1 MEYETL
7 FCVSRKGQRDQGC
20 ALRFE
25 SNEAPMEDRLLAVF
39 LAIDPMLDMIERVAS
54 VEEMRDP
61 SMEEKAHADP
71 PIRRSPCKR
80 RWSHRLKSVTAHVGG
95 SKLETRETLGRS
107 QDNKIWRCRNDS
119 WHNRLL
125 PHTYLIQ
132 DNKCF
137 SSIFSLLIN
146 TRITTTNNLNLNERK

>member
-1 MEYETL
+1 MIKETANS
-7 FCVSRKGQRDQGC
+7 FSRKGQRGQGC

-25 SNEAPMEDRLLAVF
+25 SNKAPMEDRLLAVF
-39 LAIDPMLDMIERVAS
+39 LAVDPMLCMIERVAS
-54 VEEMRDP
+54 VEEMRDL
-61 SMEEKAHADP
+61 SMEEKAHIDP

-80 RWSHRLKSVTAHVGG
+80 RRSHRHESVTATD
-95 SKLETRETLGRS
+95 SDNLLKNQEPQGRS

-119 WHNRLL
+119 WHDKLL

-137 SSIFSLLIN
+137 SSIFSLLIQD
-146 TRITTTNNLNLNERK
+146 NNIKIVKR